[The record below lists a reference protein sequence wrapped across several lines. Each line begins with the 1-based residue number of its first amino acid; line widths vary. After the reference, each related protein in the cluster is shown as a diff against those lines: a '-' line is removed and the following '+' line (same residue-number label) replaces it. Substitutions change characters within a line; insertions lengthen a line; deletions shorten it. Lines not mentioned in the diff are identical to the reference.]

1 MPGSIFG
8 SAVRR
13 VEDPRFLTGRARYVE
28 NVPVPNALRAVFV
41 RSIMPHARL
50 GDVDTA
56 AASAMRGVHAVL
68 VAGDLGLAPRPPA
81 GNVTGPFE
89 RPVLARDVVRFVGEP
104 LAVVLADD
112 LARAMDA
119 AESVA
124 VAYDPLPSV
133 VGAEA
138 ALAEDAPL
146 LFPGAGT
153 NLA

>member
-1 MPGSIFG
+1 MPGSVFG
-8 SAVRR
+8 SVVRR

-41 RSIMPHARL
+41 RSIMPHARIE
-50 GDVDTA
+50 DVDA
-56 AASAMRGVHAVL
+56 AAATAMPGVRA
-68 VAGDLGLAPRPPA
+68 
-81 GNVTGPFE
+81 
-89 RPVLARDVVRFVGEP
+89 VLARDVVRFVGEP

-138 ALAEDAPL
+138 ALA
-146 LFPGAGT
+146 
-153 NLA
+153 